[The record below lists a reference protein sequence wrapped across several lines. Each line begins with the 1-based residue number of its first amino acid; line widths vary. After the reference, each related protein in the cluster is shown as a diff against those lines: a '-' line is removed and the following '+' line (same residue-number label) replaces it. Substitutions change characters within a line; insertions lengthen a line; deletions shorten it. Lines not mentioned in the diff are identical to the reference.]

1 MTTAELQAEHAEVS
15 RVIAELEAELA
26 EMDVRH
32 ALRHRVLDAIRQ
44 LRKRRIAVNVEEF
57 SNR

>member
-32 ALRHRVLDAIRQ
+32 ALRQRVLDAIRQ